1 MYAKSTSNAGCSG
14 KGVVLSVGLSTAAG
28 VIAKKTTE
36 GGSEPTPLQDKLEAI
51 TVQIGNVGT
60 WMAILTLFAQFV
72 RILLEYFQVEPCGC
86 ANLFT
91 CVEMAGCVPYDFAD
105 LSNKVY
111 LELLNAVIISITV
124 VVVAI
129 PEGLPLAV
137 TIALSF
143 ASSVM
148 YKEKN
153 LVRNLASAE
162 TMGGANFVCSDKTGT
177 LTMNKMTV
185 MAAMTSGRVHQCPS
199 VSANEGF
206 AK

>member
-1 MYAKSTSNAGCSG
+1 M
-14 KGVVLSVGLSTAAG
+14 
-28 VIAKKTTE
+28 
-36 GGSEPTPLQDKLEAI
+36 
-51 TVQIGNVGT
+51 
-60 WMAILTLFAQFV
+60 
-72 RILLEYFQVEPCGC
+72 PCGC
-86 ANLFT
+86 SNLFT
-91 CVEMAGCVPYDFAD
+91 CVEVEGCVPYDFAD

-148 YKEKN
+148 YSKNN

-185 MAAMTSGRVHQCPS
+185 MAAMTSGKVHLCPA
-199 VSANEGF
+199 VAEQARF
-206 AK
+206 V